1 MPPHVDPSLSIL
13 AMPIAELAEVESPE
27 LAQDAWVILM
37 HDGKME
43 RLSMTTLAKMVK
55 ELNKGPKV

>member
-1 MPPHVDPSLSIL
+1 
-13 AMPIAELAEVESPE
+13 MPIAELAEVESPE